1 MKKTVFMLV
10 AAMIFGVSTVEA
22 QYSKMLEKQMK
33 KEYKAKMKELSQGG
47 WQVMGTSHSLEVA
60 LLKHYDAMTQGDVYE
75 MEGVATSTQKNI
87 GTAKL
92 QQDALEKY
100 ATSLSSDLKG
110 RTVTEHGSAMTEEE
124 MIEVDNFLQAFENKV
139 QAQINGDLKQSF
151 TVYREI
157 KMQNGK
163 KGYEFKGYFLVNK
176 AKADADLLEAMK
188 QQLAIAK
195 MQMKQQALH
204 NSAEKTIKFLEEAFE
219 KEFAEAAQK

>member
-1 MKKTVFMLV
+1 MKKIVLMLV
-10 AAMIFGVSTVEA
+10 AAMFFGVSTVEA

-60 LLKHYDAMTQGDVYE
+60 LLKHYDALTQDDVYE
-75 MEGVATSTQKNI
+75 LEGVSTSSQKNI

-100 ATSLSSDLKG
+100 ATSLSSSLKG
-110 RTVTEHGSAMTEEE
+110 RTVTEHGSALSEDD
-124 MIEVDNFLQAFENKV
+124 MIELDNFLQAFENKV
-139 QAQINGDLKQSF
+139 QAEVNGDLKQSF
-151 TVYREI
+151 TVFRETTL
-157 KMQNGK
+157 NGK
-163 KGYEFKGYFLVNK
+163 KVYEFKGYFLVNK